1 MDIEQDNDF
10 SIYNLKSIINYI
22 HNNLVQIL
30 LFVLVFIII
39 YIVDHISNINAMLM
53 SPNNYIYGLNN
64 NNTKKISTI
73 KNNVKN
79 RKISKK

>member
-22 HNNLVQIL
+22 RNNLVQIL
-30 LFVLVFIII
+30 LFVLVLIII

-53 SPNNYIYGLNN
+53 VSNNYISGV
-64 NNTKKISTI
+64 NNTTKQISSI
-73 KNNVKN
+73 KN

>member
-10 SIYNLKSIINYI
+10 SIYSLNSIINYI
-22 HNNLVQIL
+22 RNNLVQIL

-53 SPNNYIYGLNN
+53 LPNNYIPGIN
-64 NNTKKISTI
+64 NNTNTRQLSSKT
-73 KNNVKN
+73 KN
-79 RKISKK
+79 RKMSKK

>member
-22 HNNLVQIL
+22 RNNLLQIV
-30 LFVLVFIII
+30 LFVLVLIII
-39 YIVDHISNINAMLM
+39 YIVDHISNINTMLM
-53 SPNNYIYGLNN
+53 VHNNYISGVN
-64 NNTKKISTI
+64 NNTKQISTI
-73 KNNVKN
+73 KKSIKN